1 MFSSNTYQ
9 NRRKNL
15 FNSIEDGLILFP
27 GNNPVPMNYPSNH
40 LPFRQDSNFMYY
52 CGLDFSH
59 LSLVLDV
66 DEGEAILF
74 GDDLSVDEIV
84 WEGERTPISQMAESS
99 GIDRFLSSKNKGA
112 IGLINS
118 ILKYPDLFSLLDL
131 QLSKILFPI

>member
-84 WEGERTPISQMAESS
+84 WEGERIPISQMAESS
-99 GIDRFLSSKNKGA
+99 GIDRFLSS
-112 IGLINS
+112 S
-118 ILKYPDLFSLLDL
+118 DLETFI
-131 QLSKILFPI
+131 QK